1 MIAVTGATGHIGSL
15 LVNELLLGGE
25 KVRAIVP
32 EFEDTTPL
40 NGLNV
45 EIIECD
51 VRKVDSIIKAL
62 EYCDVVYHLAGI
74 VTIEQGKS
82 DLLHQVN
89 VVGTRNVVDACLRNH
104 VRRLIYTSSVHAIH
118 EPPHGT
124 VIDETLPYAPDK
136 VLGDYAKS
144 KARAS
149 LEVLKGVRRGLDVVI
164 VCPTGVIG
172 PNDYRPSEM
181 GELVINVIRG
191 KLKGY
196 LDGAYDFVDV
206 RDVVRGLILACEKG
220 RSGESYILSGEQITI
235 RDLFLIVEEITG
247 AKAPS
252 FKVPGWLARTAG
264 KITPLYYR
272 LTKKRA
278 LFTSYSVEVLSSNSV
293 VSSKK
298 ARCELGYHS
307 RPLRESVADS
317 IRWFREN
324 GRL

>member
-15 LVNELLLGGE
+15 LVNELILGGE

-32 EFEDTTPL
+32 KFEDTTPL

-45 EIIECD
+45 EIIEGD

-82 DLLHQVN
+82 DLLNQVN

-149 LEVLKGVRRGLDVVI
+149 LEVLEGVGRGLDAVI

-181 GELVINVIRG
+181 GELIINVIRG

-206 RDVVRGLILACEKG
+206 RDVVKGLILACEKG

>member
-15 LVNELLLGGE
+15 LVNELILGGE

-32 EFEDTTPL
+32 KFEDTTPL

-45 EIIECD
+45 EIIEGD

>member
-1 MIAVTGATGHIGSL
+1 MIAVTGATGHIGNV
-15 LVNELLLGGE
+15 LVRELLSRGKE
-25 KVRAIVP
+25 VRAIIQPFDDVS
-32 EFEDTTPL
+32 PL
-40 NGLNV
+40 SGLEV
-45 EIIECD
+45 EMVEGD
-51 VRKVDSIIKAL
+51 VRRIDSIIKAL
-62 EYCDVVYHLAGI
+62 EHCDVVYHLAGI

-89 VVGTRNVVDACLRNH
+89 VVGTRNVVEACLRNH
-104 VRRLIYTSSVHAIH
+104 VKRLIYTSSVHAIQ
-118 EPPHGT
+118 EPQHGT

-144 KARAS
+144 KAQAS
-149 LEVLKGVRRGLDVVI
+149 LEILEGVRRGLDAVI

-181 GELVINVIRG
+181 GELIINVIRG

-206 RDVVRGLILACEKG
+206 RDVVKGLILACEKG
-220 RSGESYILSGEQITI
+220 RSGESYILSGEQITV
-235 RDLFLIVEEITG
+235 RDLFLTVEEITG

-252 FKVPGWLARTAG
+252 FKVPRWLARTAG

-278 LFTSYSVEVLSSNSV
+278 LFTSYSVKVLSSNSV
-293 VSSKK
+293 VSSEK
-298 ARCELGYHS
+298 ARRELGYDS
-307 RPLRESVADS
+307 RPLRESIENS